1 MSKQKADLS
10 GGYTR
15 IANSILKSLYSCP
28 MINREARIILFI
40 IYQTYGYGH
49 KERNLSSSYIG
60 QGTGISQNHVCEIIK
75 KLVSAKI
82 IKQTVD
88 GKSKTQILG
97 INTILKEWVS
107 TPKNR
112 SIKSTPE
119 NGSTDTPKNGST
131 DTPENGIQYNKD
143 ITRKNMCVGENPPR
157 HTFEDFSTFD
167 SLWEDWKFSRAGKDK
182 ISKAQKNKIIE
193 IGYDRMTEARKK
205 YEAEFAAR
213 TSKNNVPLSA
223 RSWFGGAYE
232 QYVIVEKMSSGYY
245 RNELGQL
252 VDGMTGEIYE

>member
-10 GGYTR
+10 DGYTR
-15 IANSILKSLYSCP
+15 IANTLIDALIERPFTL
-28 MINREARIILFI
+28 RETKVLLFI
-40 IYQTYGYGH
+40 MRSTYGYQH
-49 KERNLSSSYIG
+49 KERPLSHRFIAD
-60 QGTGISQNHVCEIIK
+60 GTGIDYKKVAEVISHLEAKKIISRVKAQGQTPQVISINTRINEWLLSPKKEYPKLGESTLPQKGDTTLPQKGDNIK
-75 KLVSAKI
+75 KEL
-82 IKQTVD
+82 
-88 GKSKTQILG
+88 
-97 INTILKEWVS
+97 NKE
-107 TPKNR
+107 
-112 SIKSTPE
+112 
-119 NGSTDTPKNGST
+119 
-131 DTPENGIQYNKD
+131 Y
-143 ITRKNMCVGENPPR
+143 MCVGENPPR

-232 QYVIVEKMSSGYY
+232 QYVIVEKTSNGYY

-252 VDGMTGEIYE
+252 VDSMTGEICE